1 MFHPEE
7 IIHELY
13 PFTGTD
19 VQSLRERFNL
29 SSGYIVIN
37 PNASDLRIERRW
49 PMEKFSTL
57 IDRMNAAFPE
67 KKIVLIGSRSEV
79 PVSEFVISGL
89 KKKESVVDTSGKLSL
104 SELITL
110 IGGSSFMVTN
120 DTGPM
125 HISFALKK
133 RTIALF
139 GPASPVQFG
148 NHPQAVSV
156 YKKTPCS
163 PCVHSSVKPPCN
175 GDNICMKNISVEEVF
190 ERIPDT

>member
-1 MFHPEE
+1 MENF
-7 IIHELY
+7 
-13 PFTGTD
+13 
-19 VQSLRERFNL
+19 
-29 SSGYIVIN
+29 SG
-37 PNASDLRIERRW
+37 
-49 PMEKFSTL
+49 L
-57 IDRMNAAFPE
+57 IDRMNVAFPE
-67 KKIVLIGSRSEV
+67 KKIVLIGSKSEA
-79 PVSEFVISGL
+79 PVSGSVISRL
-89 KKKESVVDTSGKLSL
+89 KKKDAVIDTSGKLSL

-110 IGGSSFMVTN
+110 IGGSAFVVTN

-156 YKKTPCS
+156 YKKTVCS
-163 PCVHSSVKPPCN
+163 PCVHSSVKSPCN

-190 ERIPDT
+190 EKSKSATSPFSVRF